1 MSNDNKGNK
10 DKDINILAADR
21 EKTIVRTSVIGIIA
35 NVLLAAFKAA
45 VGIISNSIAVT
56 LDAVNNLSDAL
67 SSVITIIG
75 AKLGAKK
82 PDKKHPLG
90 YGRIEYLSSMIVAA
104 IVLYAGITSLV
115 ESVKKIIHPEAA
127 DYGMVSLII
136 IAVAIIVKLLL
147 GRYVKKQGEKVNSG
161 ALVASG
167 KDASFDAI
175 LSASVLASA
184 IVFLVWG
191 ISLEAYV
198 GVIISIVIIK
208 AGIEMMIET
217 LNDIIGQRGD
227 AEMSKQIKR
236 LVNEEPEVRGAYDL
250 NLFNYGPDKYYG
262 SVHMELPD
270 TMTVDE
276 VDVLTRKIQL
286 KVYQE
291 TGVIL
296 TGIGVY
302 SYNTS
307 NDEAAEI
314 RNTVQ
319 HTILS
324 HDWALQ
330 MHGFY
335 VDTIN
340 KTMRFDVVVSF
351 DIDHKEALDIMT
363 GEVKELYPDYDIQ
376 IIPDVDVT
384 D

>member
-1 MSNDNKGNK
+1 MSNDNKDK
-10 DKDINILAADR
+10 DKDIVVLAADR

-270 TMTVDE
+270 TMTVNE

-351 DIDHKEALDIMT
+351 DIDHKEALEIMT
-363 GEVKELYPDYDIQ
+363 GEVKKLYPDYDVQ